1 MSRAPN
7 ILGSPQ
13 SNRLLLHSCVT
24 KEWQHVTIFINLLH
38 GLCFALFWAAAVE
51 TIQRLAP
58 RGLEASSQS
67 LFIMI
72 WGTLGQAGGSLLW
85 GIVFDRAGARPV
97 FLAAAAILTATVML
111 TLPGLSA
118 VLRKG
123 RGSDSIAGGDSN
135 RKGKGEL
142 VV

>member
-1 MSRAPN
+1 MT
-7 ILGSPQ
+7 L
-13 SNRLLLHSCVT
+13 
-24 KEWQHVTIFINLLH
+24 FINLSH
-38 GLCFALFWAAAVE
+38 GLCFALFWAAAVD

-72 WGTLGQAGGSLLW
+72 WGTLGQAAGALLW

-97 FLAAAAILTATVML
+97 YIAAAAVLTATAIL

-118 VLRKG
+118 LLPKG
-123 RGSDSIAGGDSN
+123 RGSDSIAGGEST
-135 RKGKGEL
+135 RKAEGEL
-142 VV
+142 V